1 MSAPLVDIRD
11 ATVMVGG
18 NRVLDGVTLRVD
30 EGDFLGIIG
39 PNGGGKTTLLR
50 VILGLQR
57 LESGSVRVFGLPP
70 REARSRMGYVPQ
82 HLVFDRSFPI
92 TVREVALMGRL
103 QHKRLFSRYS
113 SHDRRMA
120 DEALDTVGLSHL
132 AGRSVGG
139 LSGGELQRLLIA
151 RALVSEPE
159 LLLLDEP
166 TASVDPEMKTSMYDL
181 LDQLKQRMT
190 IMLVTHDT
198 GTIGRHVSRIACL
211 NCTMV
216 SHDSGEVSR
225 QDVEHMYPYPVDIV
239 VHGVPQRNLKSH

>member
-1 MSAPLVDIRD
+1 VSEPLVEIRD
-11 ATVMVGG
+11 ATVVIGG
-18 NRVLDGVTLRVD
+18 SRVLDGVNLRVD
-30 EGDFLGIIG
+30 AGDFLGIIG

-57 LESGSVRVFGLPP
+57 LASGTVRVFGLPP
-70 REARSRMGYVPQ
+70 SEVRRRVGYVPQ

-103 QHKRLFSRYS
+103 LHKGLFSRYS
-113 SHDRRMA
+113 GSDRRIA
-120 DEALDTVGLSHL
+120 DEALATVGLSRL

-166 TASVDPEMKTSMYDL
+166 TASVDPEMKTSIYDL
-181 LDQLKQRMT
+181 LDRLKQEMT
-190 IMLVTHDT
+190 IILVTHDT
-198 GTIGRHVSRIACL
+198 GTISRHVSRIACL

-216 SHDSGEVSR
+216 SHDSGKVNR